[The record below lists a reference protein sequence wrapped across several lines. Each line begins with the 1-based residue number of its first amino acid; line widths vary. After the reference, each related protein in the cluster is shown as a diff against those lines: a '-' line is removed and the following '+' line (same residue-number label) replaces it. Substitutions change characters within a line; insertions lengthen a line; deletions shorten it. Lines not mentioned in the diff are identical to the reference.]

1 MVHGRSKT
9 GGGERGTEQDRVPFD
24 GAAMARGRIEEICL
38 APFQAQR
45 LNVAGTEYRLAVA
58 EDPEQELD
66 EVLATLLDDMHR
78 MADTHQC
85 FLEASITCGDGR
97 HWD

>member
-1 MVHGRSKT
+1 MAK
-9 GGGERGTEQDRVPFD
+9 
-24 GAAMARGRIEEICL
+24 ARGRIEAICL

-45 LNVAGTEYRLAVA
+45 LNADGTEYRVSVA
-58 EDPEQELD
+58 EDPQQDLD

-85 FLEASITCGDGR
+85 FLEASLTSGDGR

>member
-1 MVHGRSKT
+1 MRPDA
-9 GGGERGTEQDRVPFD
+9 ERIGPV
-24 GAAMARGRIEEICL
+24 
-38 APFQAQR
+38 QAQR
-45 LNVAGTEYRLAVA
+45 LNAEGTEYRVSVA
-58 EDPEQELD
+58 EDPQRDLD

-85 FLEASITCGDGR
+85 FLEASLTSGDGR

>member
-1 MVHGRSKT
+1 VAKAH
-9 GGGERGTEQDRVPFD
+9 
-24 GAAMARGRIEEICL
+24 GRIEEICL

-45 LNVAGTEYRLAVA
+45 LNAEGTEYRLAVA
-58 EDPEQELD
+58 PDPDRDLD
-66 EVLATLLDDMHR
+66 EVLATLLDDLHR

-85 FLEASITCGDGR
+85 FLEASLIGDDGR